1 MRPSLRSLLF
11 LSPCIVL
18 VGSFFV
24 HAQDT
29 SIQTDTPQVEGNI
42 RIEYAEVLRVEPVYL
57 SAPQTAHHDAPLT
70 EAQTVPVQDG
80 ESEPILVYDVDYI
93 LRGVKYRSRIP
104 YDPGN
109 RLQVQLTVTPV
120 LTHEGTD
127 RASPR

>member
-1 MRPSLRSLLF
+1 MRTSLRSLLF
-11 LSPCIVL
+11 LSPCIAL
-18 VGSFFV
+18 AGTFFV

-29 SIQTDTPQVEGNI
+29 PIQTDGAQVEGNI

-57 SAPQTAHHDAPLT
+57 PAPQTDTHDAPPT
-70 EAQTVPVQDG
+70 EANAVPMQDDEG
-80 ESEPILVYDVDYI
+80 GHTLTYDVDYI

-120 LTHEGTD
+120 LVPEGPD
-127 RASPR
+127 RDSPR